1 MPDGISITWYGH
13 ATWGLEGPDGARVLL
28 DPWLSG
34 PTSPAGA
41 KDSVTADVI
50 AITHGHGDHTGDI
63 VEVAARLRVPVFAPV
78 ELAGALSGHGVENVT
93 GFGRGGTVVASGISF
108 LQTVAVHSGSIQIAG
123 AEAGYCEPSGFL
135 ITFPSGTRVYAAG
148 DTAIHSDMALLKEL
162 YAPTIAIL
170 PIGGHYTMDP
180 FQAAH
185 ACRLLGVSHV
195 VPGHYGTFPVLVGTP
210 AELRSELASL
220 GLAGQVTVH
229 ELEPG
234 GTLA

>member
-13 ATWGLEGPDGARVLL
+13 AAWGLEGPDGARVLL

-50 AITHGHGDHTGDI
+50 AITHGHGDHTGDV
-63 VEVAARLRVPVFAPV
+63 VEIAARLKVPVLAPV
-78 ELAGALSGHGVENVT
+78 ELAGALSEHGVENVT
-93 GFGRGGTVVASGISF
+93 GFAKGGTVKASGITF
-108 LQTVAVHSGSIQIAG
+108 LQTVAVHTGPIEIG
-123 AEAGYCEPSGFL
+123 GVLAGYCEPSGFL
-135 ITFPSGTRVYAAG
+135 ITFPNGTRVYAAG

-162 YAPTIAIL
+162 YAPTVAIL

-180 FQAAH
+180 YQAAH

-195 VPGHYGTFPVLVGTP
+195 VPGHYGTFPLLAGTP
-210 AELRSELASL
+210 AQLRSELATL
-220 GLAGQVTVH
+220 GLGAQVTVH